1 MTIDERNIIWLDLF
15 PNLPYSKKKKLLEI
29 TPKGQDI
36 KQKFLSNLAYKEILS
51 ENEFKKMS
59 VVLDNKFLDDK
70 IAEFERNNIKMIT
83 IYNPEYPTM
92 LANIADPPLCLY
104 CRGNT
109 QLLNTL
115 CVAIVGTRKPSEYGI
130 VTTKQFAKELV
141 ENDVTIVSG
150 MAVGVDTLAHKTA
163 LENNGKTIAVLAG
176 GLYHI
181 YPAVNFQLSK
191 TLAENNLILSENSPD
206 TTPQAYNFPIRN
218 RIIAGLSRA
227 VLVTEAGEKSGSL
240 HTINYAI
247 DYGRDIFAIPGR
259 INSPNSV
266 GCNNII
272 KEYSGS
278 IALSPDDILAA
289 LDIKKQENSKI
300 TSIQLDLNE
309 QIILNYIMAEKKTFQ
324 EIADHT
330 GMPVN
335 ELNATLLNL
344 EVEGLITKL
353 ANNSY
358 IKS

>member
-15 PNLPYSKKKKLLEI
+15 PNLAYSKKKKLLEI

-36 KQKFLSNLAYKEILS
+36 KQKFLANLAYKEVLN

-59 VVLDNKFLDDK
+59 PLLDDKFLDAK
-70 IAEFERNNIKMIT
+70 IAEFERNNIQMIT
-83 IYNPEYPTM
+83 IDNPAYPTM

-104 CRGNT
+104 CRGNI

-115 CVAIVGTRKPSEYGI
+115 CVSIVGTRKPSEYGI
-130 VTTKQFAKELV
+130 ITTKQFAKEFV
-141 ENDVTIVSG
+141 ENDITIVSG

-163 LENNGKTIAVLAG
+163 IENAGKTIAVLAG

-181 YPAVNFQLSK
+181 YPAVNYQLSK
-191 TLAENNLILSENSPD
+191 TIAENNLILSENSPD
-206 TTPQAYNFPIRN
+206 VAPLAYQFPIRN
-218 RIIAGLSRA
+218 RIIAGLSKA

-259 INSPNSV
+259 INSPNSA
-266 GCNNII
+266 GTNKII
-272 KEYSGS
+272 KEFSGS

-289 LDIKKQENSKI
+289 LNIKKQENSKI

-309 QIILNYIMAEKKTFQ
+309 QIILNYITAEKKTFQ

-330 GMPVN
+330 GMPVS